1 MDYTEAQVYE
11 AMGLEVPA
19 GANGQ
24 AVADPAAQPPAQPGE
39 GVQGQELADPAAGG
53 DAQAAQQ
60 DVREPGA
67 VSADDDADDHPAE
80 GKEPLTP
87 QQRRENAARRRQQE
101 QQEAIDNAVA
111 AALKAERERVDQQM
125 KGFFTQAGLRNPVT
139 NEPIESM
146 EQFEAWRTEQAA
158 AQLRKDLRA
167 GNLTPEV
174 MQQLLDQHP
183 AIQRLT
189 QEQERQDIARQAQE
203 DAQARARIDEDIR
216 RISELDPTI
225 TKPADL
231 LSMPN
236 ADAFRDY
243 VKRGN
248 SFLDAYKLA
257 NWDRLTQ
264 QAANAARQQALN
276 NANSKNHLGG
286 IINSRTGGMAE
297 VPKDELAIYR
307 MLLPHAT
314 DAEIQAHYNKNRKH

>member
-1 MDYTEAQVYE
+1 MEFTETQVYE
-11 AMGLEVPA
+11 AMGLEAPA

-24 AVADPAAQPPAQPGE
+24 EVADPAAQPSERSGE
-39 GVQGQELADPAAGG
+39 GAQGQEFADPAAGG
-53 DAQAAQQ
+53 DPQQ
-60 DVREPGA
+60 EGREPGA
-67 VSADDDADDHPAE
+67 VSADDNAGDHPEE

-101 QQEAIDNAVA
+101 QQSAIDNAVA

-125 KGFFTQAGLRNPVT
+125 KGFFAQAGLRNPAT

-174 MQQLLDQHP
+174 MQQVLNQHP
-183 AIQRLT
+183 AIQRLL
-189 QEQERQDIARQAQE
+189 QEQERQDAAKQAQE
-203 DAQARARIDEDIR
+203 DAQAKARIDEDLR

-243 VKRGN
+243 VNRGH
-248 SFLDAYKLA
+248 SFFDAFKLA

-264 QAANAARQQALN
+264 QAANAAKQQALN
-276 NANSKNHLGG
+276 NANSKNHLNG
-286 IINSRTGGMAE
+286 ITNSRTGALAE